1 MESNRYF
8 FDMALCNKLKLRFK
22 LGLWTAGLL
31 LFIAVLLQSNA
42 FLSKAEPLYAKV
54 LILEGWLPD
63 YALKEGIQKFKEGRY
78 EQIYTT
84 GGLLERGSYL
94 KEYKSYAHLAKATLV
109 AMGMDEKDVIAVAA
123 GDVKRDRTY
132 HAALALKKWIEVNKI
147 EEKRLDLASLGPHS
161 RRSSML
167 FQKAFGEDFKI
178 GSIALV
184 PEDYDPEKWYS
195 SSAGVRTTINEFIA
209 YVYVLLL
216 K

>member
-8 FDMALCNKLKLRFK
+8 FDMALCNKLKLRFR
-22 LGLWTAGLL
+22 LGLWTAGLF
-31 LFIAVLLQSNA
+31 LFFAVLLQSNA

-132 HAALALKKWIEVNKI
+132 HSALALKKWMEVNKI
-147 EEKRLDLASLGPHS
+147 EAKRLDLASLGPHS